1 MLVKY
6 ACSGKVA
13 KVTPMRG
20 SPTPAVGKLMMD
32 KPTRWSHALAVG
44 KLLRDDSN
52 YFPGGLHPPLGV
64 FGLLLVS
71 LFCKKKTK
79 NCQNALFFPN
89 FTLNSSA
96 PWWWKKKADMS
107 KVVSWSKLHSCQV

>member
-6 ACSGKVA
+6 TCSGQVA

-20 SPTPAVGKLMMD
+20 LPTPAVGKLLMD
-32 KPTRWSHALAVG
+32 MPTRWSHALAVG

-52 YFPGGLHPPLGV
+52 YFLGGLHPPLEV
-64 FGLLLVS
+64 FGLLLGS

-79 NCQNALFFPN
+79 NCQNALFSN
-89 FTLNSSA
+89 FCS
-96 PWWWKKKADMS
+96 
-107 KVVSWSKLHSCQV
+107 